1 MATHKESSQRA
12 ARLALRLHRRT
23 QNHLSTSYRESR
35 GLSSSPD
42 KETSPRPEGAKHTST
57 WAGRAPEGVGLKD
70 GEAPVRLSWLDLS
83 DDRWP
88 SDYWRVGADIR
99 PELWPELWTFLVE
112 GGG

>member
-1 MATHKESSQRA
+1 MGSPKESSQRA
-12 ARLALRLHRRT
+12 ARLALRLDRRT

-42 KETSPRPEGAKHTST
+42 KENQANVLDQDSDSK
-57 WAGRAPEGVGLKD
+57 K
-70 GEAPVRLSWLDLS
+70 LSWLDLP

-99 PELWPELWTFLVE
+99 PELWPELWTFLAE